1 MGYNSFQ
8 GGGYSRNR
16 GYQGQRQP
24 PGNDKIEE
32 IKRSAKNFFEW
43 SAQER
48 LQNAMELGKY
58 LSHNLKTNQ
67 IRRVLE
73 IARRIHLEIRRGK
86 ERDFVDDVVR
96 MRYLLAYAVG
106 KTTNRN
112 QREAL
117 KNFYEILDQMLDV
130 IMKPK
135 DSEDLKPAE
144 KFEIFYD
151 FLQAVVAYH
160 KFYGG
165 VD

>member
-1 MGYNSFQ
+1 MGYKSFQ
-8 GGGYSRNR
+8 GGGYPRNR
-16 GYQGQRQP
+16 GYQGQRGQSP
-24 PGNDKIEE
+24 RNNKIEE
-32 IKRSAKNFFEW
+32 IKSSARNFFGW

-73 IARRIHLEIRRGK
+73 IARRIHLDIRRGK

-117 KNFYEILDQMLDV
+117 KNFYEILDQMLEV
-130 IMKPK
+130 IMNDPKP
-135 DSEDLKPAE
+135 E
-144 KFEIFYD
+144 KFEVFYD

-165 VD
+165 GD